1 MPDQITVTLKC
12 LVCSADPITLIT
24 TDATLTGDSF
34 VRCKGCGHEFG
45 RYLDMKSEARR
56 LAAEFRDGGTWLGA
70 YPSSFRNW

>member
-12 LVCSADPITLIT
+12 PVCSADPVTLIT

-34 VRCKGCGHEFG
+34 VRCKSCGHEFG
-45 RYLDMKSEARR
+45 RYLDTKSEARR